1 MKKYKEFRWV
11 SPESLRALC
20 IRMGWYTKGSSK
32 EYEHLLFELAGGKG
46 SLSTD
51 DIVEIAEDI
60 AAHSDL
66 DDVEPESDVVASIAY
81 EVAAASTTLF
91 VPEEPERRQSI
102 L

>member
-1 MKKYKEFRWV
+1 MKRYKETRRID
-11 SPESLRALC
+11 PESLQALC

-32 EYEHLLFELAGGKG
+32 EYEHLLFELTGGKE
-46 SLSTD
+46 SLTTA

-66 DDVEPESDVVASIAY
+66 DDVEPESDIVASIAY
-81 EVAAASTTLF
+81 EVAAISITLF
-91 VPEEPERRQSI
+91 TPEEA

>member
-1 MKKYKEFRWV
+1 MKRYKEIRRID
-11 SPESLRALC
+11 PESLQALC

-32 EYEHLLFELAGGKG
+32 EYEYLLFELTGGKE
-46 SLSTD
+46 SLTTA

-66 DDVEPESDVVASIAY
+66 DDVEPESDIVASIAY
-81 EVAAASTTLF
+81 EVAAISITLF
-91 VPEEPERRQSI
+91 TPEEA